1 MPCRRRTAISTLN
14 SNVSIGSSLKTASF
28 THGGSV
34 LHWHVGHFYIGTN
47 IFVSGQSESK
57 GFISDSKLDVLV
69 RSYYFNSNKK
79 DGGVDN
85 RDWSGAIQGN
95 YSSGFTWGTVG
106 KPLFCGAF

>member
-1 MPCRRRTAISTLN
+1 MKNYLW
-14 SNVSIGSSLKTASF
+14 SIIILTININQIQLASAD
-28 THGGSV
+28 T
-34 LHWHVGHFYIGTN
+34 
-47 IFVSGQSESK
+47 FVSGQSESK

-95 YSSGFTWGTVG
+95 YSSGFTWGTIG

>member
-1 MPCRRRTAISTLN
+1 M
-14 SNVSIGSSLKTASF
+14 
-28 THGGSV
+28 
-34 LHWHVGHFYIGTN
+34 
-47 IFVSGQSESK
+47 
-57 GFISDSKLDVLV
+57 V